1 MSATRRTA
9 RVLLS
14 ALRRRPRELVRL
26 MGWSV
31 VEVVPVFVSGR
42 AIALAVDDGF
52 RAGSPGVGLAWLGVL
67 AAAVIAGAVATRHI
81 YLRLAAIV
89 EPFRDELVRHV
100 VAGALH
106 RATAGGEA
114 PGAAGVARLT
124 RQVEVVRDSFAGMVM
139 VVRSFV
145 FTVASALLGLLFL
158 TPDVLIF
165 ILPPFAIGL
174 ALFFGSLRALAGRQR
189 RLALADEDVAESAG
203 ALAEGLR
210 DIAANGGEEQ
220 MRRAVGA
227 RVEAQASAVRAL
239 ARLTTVRTLSLTIG
253 GWLPVVLVLAGAPW
267 LRDRG
272 ASAGIIL
279 GALTYIAYAF
289 QPALQTLVQALG
301 GSGLQLVV
309 NLNRILETGH
319 DGGPAGTAL
328 TGTGLTKTE
337 LTGTFNGTGLARA
350 GALRTVGVG
359 RNGAIGPLLR
369 RDLELRDVVFG
380 YGPHAEPVVD
390 GLDLV
395 VEDGD
400 HLAIV
405 GPSGIGKSTVASLM
419 AGLLQPRSGQV
430 RLGGAPVS
438 ALDGGY
444 RVVIPQEA
452 YVFAGTLAENLAYLR
467 PGASVALIDE
477 AVDLVGLRPIVERL
491 GGYRTVIGPRDLS
504 AGERQLVAL
513 TRSYLSTAP
522 LAILDEATCH
532 LDPAAEA
539 RAEQAFARRPG
550 TLVVVAH
557 RMSSALRASRILVM
571 DGTGTAVGTHAGLLV
586 TSASYRDL
594 VGHWE
599 LEPERFAP
607 RDGAHPG
614 AVAEPGGA
622 ERGATRTTA

>member
-1 MSATRRTA
+1 MSVTRGSTSVTRRSA

-26 MGWSV
+26 AGWSV
-31 VEVVPVFVSGR
+31 VEVIPVFVSGR

-52 RAGSPGVGLAWLGVL
+52 RGGSPGTGLAWLGVL
-67 AAAVIAGAVATRHI
+67 AAAVIAGAVATRQI

-106 RATAGGEA
+106 RATTGDEA

-158 TPDVLIF
+158 TPEVLVF
-165 ILPPFAIGL
+165 ILPPFAVGL

-220 MRRAVGA
+220 TRAAVGA

-272 ASAGIIL
+272 ATAGTIL

-319 DGGPAGTAL
+319 DGGPGGLGATGGLDGTAL
-328 TGTGLTKTE
+328 
-337 LTGTFNGTGLARA
+337 A
-350 GALRTVGVG
+350 GAGHARTG
-359 RNGAIGPLLR
+359 RGGIRPLVR

-395 VEDGD
+395 VPDGD

-419 AGLLQPRSGQV
+419 AGLLQPRSGRV
-430 RLGGAPVS
+430 WLGGAPVS
-438 ALDGGY
+438 GLDGGY

-467 PGASVALIDE
+467 PGASVALLDE
-477 AVDLVGLRPIVERL
+477 AVDLVGLRPVVERL
-491 GGYRTVIGPRDLS
+491 GGYRAVIGTRDLS

-571 DGTGTAVGTHAGLLV
+571 DGNGTALGTHAGLLV
-586 TSASYRDL
+586 TSPSYRDL

-599 LEPERFAP
+599 LEPVHFA
-607 RDGAHPG
+607 GG
-614 AVAEPGGA
+614 EGAEPGGVD
-622 ERGATRTTA
+622 RGGTRTTA